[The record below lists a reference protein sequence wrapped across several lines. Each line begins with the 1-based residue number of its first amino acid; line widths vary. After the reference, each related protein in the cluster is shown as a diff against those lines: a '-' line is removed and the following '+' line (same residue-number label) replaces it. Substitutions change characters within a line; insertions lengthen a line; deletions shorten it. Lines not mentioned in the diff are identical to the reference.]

1 MTKVKNFEGS
11 RTGTAGRPRDD
22 TKDEAITSAMIA
34 MLAAHGYD
42 GASFEKVATA
52 AGVSRPAIYRRWK
65 AKELL
70 VIDAVRAM
78 LNEDLAAYTD
88 DTPAH
93 GIAAIR
99 LLMEIVAKRLA
110 DPEKAR
116 IIVNVIAAAVTRP
129 ELATLLG
136 DLEWQRREP
145 LLKAIKEAQATGE
158 LSACSDPNLIVEA
171 LLGAVYFR
179 RLFSQSKPD
188 GRTTRQVVDGVLGI
202 SRLL

>member
-1 MTKVKNFEGS
+1 VVTKVKNFEGS

-78 LNEDLAAYTD
+78 LNEDLASYTD
-88 DTPAH
+88 DTSAR
-93 GIAAIR
+93 G
-99 LLMEIVAKRLA
+99 
-110 DPEKAR
+110 KAS
-116 IIVNVIAAAVTRP
+116 
-129 ELATLLG
+129 
-136 DLEWQRREP
+136 RR
-145 LLKAIKEAQATGE
+145 
-158 LSACSDPNLIVEA
+158 S
-171 LLGAVYFR
+171 
-179 RLFSQSKPD
+179 
-188 GRTTRQVVDGVLGI
+188 
-202 SRLL
+202 